1 VRNETGT
8 LTRSEFLTLTA
19 MNTNQLKALVRR
31 DQIPYI
37 DEEEASPQTAATKD
51 RHGWRRYFV
60 RDALAMILMAQ
71 FAEEGGI
78 PNDEAKRAVGNSLYR
93 FGGIIRNGAIQSHI
107 LKGDGI
113 ANQIW
118 IGVAQHGDDG
128 RAHVCG
134 TMIDIQVHL
143 QETERRFDSGCK
155 ITRLTLSNV
164 SQAFKTLVE
173 RAEKA
178 GIDISKEVIDAD
190 A

>member
-8 LTRSEFLTLTA
+8 LTRAEFLTLAGVSTH
-19 MNTNQLKALVRR
+19 QLKALVRR

-71 FAEEGGI
+71 FAEDGGI
-78 PNDEAKRAVGNSLYR
+78 SNDEAKRAVVNSLYR
-93 FGGIIRNGAIQSHI
+93 AEAVRNNGIRSDI
-107 LKGDGI
+107 LTRDGI

-118 IGVAQHGDDG
+118 IGVAQLGDDG
-128 RAHVCG
+128 RAHVGG
-134 TMIDIQVHL
+134 TMIDIQV
-143 QETERRFDSGCK
+143 QIQQSEKRFDSGCK

-173 RAEKA
+173 RAQKA
-178 GIDISKEVIDAD
+178 GIDISKELIDAD